1 MSFPT
6 LDYPRIRANT
16 VCPLCAQHKLEHTL
30 VCWPC
35 FRKHGFR
42 QGESVQV
49 TAILEAVECRLI
61 ERGL

>member
-1 MSFPT
+1 MT

-16 VCPLCAQHKLEHTL
+16 VCPLCAKHKLEHTL

-35 FRKHGFR
+35 FRTHNLR

-49 TAILEAVECRLI
+49 ATILETVEQRLI
-61 ERGL
+61 EQGL